1 MAAYHAGLV
10 RNFAAF
16 CGLPGL
22 SVLLAWSSLGQSVR
36 GVWDRG
42 GGGDAILKIVRIIG
56 TVVGVVLGA
65 VHLVL
70 YLGRLRVSLRRVRK
84 PIAARIAM
92 YQ

>member
-1 MAAYHAGLV
+1 MV
-10 RNFAAF
+10 RAS
-16 CGLPGL
+16 G
-22 SVLLAWSSLGQSVR
+22 
-36 GVWDRG
+36 GVWDWG
-42 GGGDAILKIVRIIG
+42 GGDDAILKIVRIIG

-65 VHLVL
+65 IRLVL